1 MCARLAFSLPAF
13 SRSGLAPD
21 GLNQRGQQFMGWL
34 ADRKISGEI
43 LPRLRLLRGAFH
55 NKASAARSTLMQ
67 AALPKNR
74 FR

>member
-1 MCARLAFSLPAF
+1 
-13 SRSGLAPD
+13 
-21 GLNQRGQQFMGWL
+21 MGWP

-43 LPRLRLLRGAFH
+43 LPRLRLLRGAFQ